1 MSFASLLPRSLKAR
15 LFWASVVLL
24 PVVTLFAGAALQRAF
39 HNSLKAA
46 EASQARLHVYLLLGE
61 AELRNGQLRLPDT
74 VQEPRFSQLQSGLY
88 ASVHSHEGELLWRSP
103 SSQLLPESLL
113 AQLAT
118 TNLEPGQTL
127 FRHHATEGLFV
138 FQYPVVWE
146 DEGSERRFLV
156 SVLHADES
164 VNREMQ
170 AFAAQ
175 LWGWLGGVYLLALLV
190 QYLIMRWGLKPL
202 DHLAEDLGAIERAE
216 ADSLQGQYPLEVQAV
231 TDNLNRLID
240 SERRQ
245 RERYRNT
252 LADLAHSLKT
262 PLAVIRGAAD
272 EGLDSDGYRRLV
284 NEQTTRMT
292 QIVQYQ
298 LSRAVKSP
306 GTPLA
311 QSVAVEPRVRRILTA
326 LAKVYAAKALQV
338 RIELAPALSF
348 AGDEHDLMELL
359 GNLLENACKYSAQRV
374 WVRGWRDQGMLC
386 LEVADDGPGISP
398 ERRQTILKRGAR
410 LDSSTPGQGIGLAV
424 AVDILSS
431 YDGALEIRDSAELG
445 GAAFRIQLPMPRG
458 AG

>member
-1 MSFASLLPRSLKAR
+1 MTFAALLPRSLKAR

-39 HNSLKAA
+39 HNSLKAS

-61 AELRNGQLRLPDT
+61 AELRNGRLWLPDT

-88 ASVHSHEGELLWRSP
+88 ATVHRHGGELLWRSP
-103 SSQLLPESLL
+103 SAQLLSEPLL
-113 AQLAT
+113 ARLAA

-127 FRHHATEGLFV
+127 FQHLPAEGVFL

-146 DEGSERRFLV
+146 GESGERRFLV
-156 SVLHADES
+156 SVLHSDES
-164 VNREMQ
+164 VDREMQ
-170 AFAAQ
+170 AFATQ
-175 LWGWLGGVYLLALLV
+175 LWGWLGGVYLLALLM

-202 DHLAEDLGAIERAE
+202 DRLAEDLGAIERGE
-216 ADSLQGQYPLEVQAV
+216 TDKLQGQYPLEVQAV
-231 TDNLNRLID
+231 TDNLNRLIE

-262 PLAVIRGAAD
+262 PLAVMQGAAG
-272 EGLDSDGYRRLV
+272 EGLDSARYRQLV
-284 NEQTTRMT
+284 TEQTARMT

-311 QSVAVEPRVRRILTA
+311 LPVAVEPLVRRILSA
-326 LAKVYAAKALQV
+326 LSKVYAAKAITV
-338 RIELAPALSF
+338 DCELEPQLNF

-359 GNLLENACKYSAQRV
+359 GNLLENAFKYGERRV
-374 WVRGWRDQGMLC
+374 RVRGWRDEGMLW
-386 LEVADDGPGISP
+386 LEVADDGPGVSP
-398 ERRQTILKRGAR
+398 ERRQTILKRGER
-410 LDSSTPGQGIGLAV
+410 LDSSAPGQGIGLAV

-431 YDGALEIRDSAELG
+431 YDGALEVRDSRALG
-445 GAAFRIQLPMPRG
+445 GAAFRIQLPTL
-458 AG
+458 

>member
-1 MSFASLLPRSLKAR
+1 MRLSALLPRSLKAR
-15 LFWASVVLL
+15 LFWASVVML

-61 AELRNGQLRLPDT
+61 AELRNGRLWLPDA

-88 ASVHSHEGELLWRSP
+88 ASVHSRAGELLWRSP
-103 SSQLLPESLL
+103 SAQLLPEALL
-113 AQLAT
+113 AQLAA

-127 FRHHATEGLFV
+127 FRHRPEEGLFV

-164 VNREMQ
+164 VKREMQ

-175 LWGWLGGVYLLALLV
+175 LWGWLGGVYLLALLM

-202 DHLAEDLGAIERAE
+202 DHLAQDLGAIERGTANQ
-216 ADSLQGQYPLEVQAV
+216 LQGQYPLEVQAV
-231 TDNLNRLID
+231 TDNLNRLIE

-262 PLAVIRGAAD
+262 PLAVMQGAAD
-272 EGLDSDGYRRLV
+272 EGLGSDAYRQLV
-284 NEQTTRMT
+284 RDQTRRMT

-306 GTPLA
+306 GRSLA
-311 QSVAVEPRVRRILTA
+311 QPVSLAPRIRRILAA
-326 LAKVYAAKALQV
+326 LDKVYAAKAMQI
-338 RIELAPALSF
+338 RTELEPGLEF

-359 GNLLENACKYSAQRV
+359 GNLLENAFKYGEREVRV
-374 WVRGWRDQGMLC
+374 RAGRGHDMLWI
-386 LEVADDGPGISP
+386 EVADDGPGITP
-398 ERRQTILKRGAR
+398 ERRQTILQRGAR

-431 YDGALEIRDSAELG
+431 YGGALEVQDSPELG
-445 GAAFRIQLPMPRG
+445 GAAFRVQLPCVS
-458 AG
+458 